1 MQDEQAANIKIDT
14 DVLKEKDH
22 ANVAWSDQYS
32 IEILTEQSQTALKQI
47 NQIKE
52 ERRLGLSQ
60 QLFMEWKDHDFTA
73 EEIIQN
79 RMEEMPV
86 FTTKADYYSLNIKE
100 KPQEYST
107 VFLIV
112 FFAFLGLAGYWLAR
126 FFKKGRKEREN
137 DVHNSNIT
145 V

>member
-1 MQDEQAANIKIDT
+1 MQDEQVIKIEIDT

-32 IEILTEQSQTALKQI
+32 IEILTEKSQKDMKLI
-47 NQIKE
+47 DQIKE
-52 ERRLGLSQ
+52 QERLELSQ
-60 QLFMEWKDHDFTA
+60 QLLTEWKNHDFTA
-73 EEIIQN
+73 AEIIQN
-79 RMEEMPV
+79 RMEEMPI

-100 KPQEYST
+100 KPQEFPT

-112 FFAFLGLAGYWLAR
+112 FFAFLGVVGYWLAK
-126 FFKKGRKEREN
+126 FHKKRRKERES
-137 DVHNSNIT
+137 DVYNSNIT